1 MHFAALTLI
10 LTRGKNLAIDDHYA
24 GHTPQPSRSTAFGT
38 YGRRNFMK
46 HSVLLGA
53 VAAVGPILGVGAA
66 HAQGKQ
72 AIQPTRG
79 KDMKQRT
86 LGTLQV
92 SEIGAGCMTFA
103 GNYNAPVPKEQAI
116 KTIRTAYENGVTFF
130 DTAEVYGPYVSEEF
144 VGEALAPFRDKV
156 QIATKFGFAIDGTIA
171 LNNRPEHI
179 RKVVEESLKRLRTDH
194 IDLYYQ
200 HRVDP
205 AVPIEEVADA
215 LKDLIRQGKVL
226 HFGLSEASAKTIRR
240 AHAVQPVSAV
250 QTEYSLWTRNV
261 ELNGVLATCEEL
273 GIGFVPWS
281 PVGAGFLTGKID
293 TNTKFDPKTDFRAEF
308 PRFSKEFLKLNMP
321 IIEWLKA
328 YAAKKGATPSQVSLA
343 WLLAKGPHIVP
354 IPGTRTEAHL
364 LENLG
369 AQRLQLTATD
379 VLEIDTKLG
388 KYPVFGDR
396 MGEAH
401 MSQIDYTV

>member
-1 MHFAALTLI
+1 MATDNKHVGL
-10 LTRGKNLAIDDHYA
+10 
-24 GHTPQPSRSTAFGT
+24 TPQLSNRFTFGNQ
-38 YGRRNFMK
+38 GRRAFMK

-53 VAAVGPILGVGAA
+53 AAAVGPMLMAGAA
-66 HAQGKQ
+66 HAQSKK
-72 AIQPTRG
+72 AIQRTQG
-79 KDMKQRT
+79 KMMKQRT
-86 LGTLQV
+86 LGTMKV
-92 SEIGAGCMTFA
+92 SEIGLGCMTFA
-103 GNYNAPVPKEQAI
+103 GNYNGPVPKEQAI
-116 KTIRTAYENGVTFF
+116 KTIRTAFENGVTFF
-130 DTAEVYGPYVSEEF
+130 DTAEVYGPYISEEF

-171 LNNRPEHI
+171 LNSRPEHI
-179 RKVVEESLKRLRTDH
+179 RKVVEQSLKRLGTDR

-205 AVPIEEVADA
+205 AVPIEEVAGA
-215 LKDLIRQGKVL
+215 LKDLIKQGKVL
-226 HFGLSEASAKTIRR
+226 HFGLSEASAKSIRR

-250 QTEYSLWTRNV
+250 QSEYSLWTRNV
-261 ELNGVLATCEEL
+261 ELNGVLATCNEL

-281 PVGAGFLTGKID
+281 PVGAGFLTGTID
-293 TNTKFDPKTDFRAEF
+293 TNTKFNATTDFRAAF

-321 IIEWLKA
+321 IIEWLKV
-328 YAAKKGATPSQVSLA
+328 YAAKKGSTPAQVSLA
-343 WLLAKGPHIVP
+343 WLLAKGPNIVP

-369 AQRLQLTATD
+369 AQRLQLTAAD

>member
-1 MHFAALTLI
+1 M
-10 LTRGKNLAIDDHYA
+10 
-24 GHTPQPSRSTAFGT
+24 
-38 YGRRNFMK
+38 
-46 HSVLLGA
+46 
-53 VAAVGPILGVGAA
+53 
-66 HAQGKQ
+66 
-72 AIQPTRG
+72 
-79 KDMKQRT
+79 MKQRT
-86 LGTLQV
+86 LGTMKV

-116 KTIRTAYENGVTFF
+116 KTIRTAFENGVTFF
-130 DTAEVYGPYVSEEF
+130 DTAEVYGPYISEEF

-171 LNNRPEHI
+171 LNSRPEHI

-205 AVPIEEVADA
+205 AVPIEEVAGA
-215 LKDLIRQGKVL
+215 LKDLIKQGKVL

-281 PVGAGFLTGKID
+281 PVGAGFLTGAID
-293 TNTKFDPKTDFRAEF
+293 TNTKFDEKNDFRAGF

-321 IIEWLKA
+321 IIEWLKV

-343 WLLAKGPHIVP
+343 WLLAKGPNIVP

-369 AQRLQLTATD
+369 AQRLQLTAAD
-379 VLEIDTKLG
+379 IQEIDTKLS

-396 MGEAH
+396 MGKDH

>member
-1 MHFAALTLI
+1 MADDEKHAD
-10 LTRGKNLAIDDHYA
+10 LA
-24 GHTPQPSRSTAFGT
+24 PQSSERFAFGNQ
-38 YGRRNFMK
+38 GRRGFIK

-53 VAAVGPILGVGAA
+53 IAAVGPMLAAGAA
-66 HAQGKQ
+66 NPKSKQTIQRTQGKAMQ
-72 AIQPTRG
+72 
-79 KDMKQRT
+79 QRT
-86 LGTLQV
+86 LGTMKV

-116 KTIRTAYENGVTFF
+116 KTIRTAFENGVTFF

-171 LNNRPEHI
+171 LNSRPEHI
-179 RKVVEESLKRLRTDH
+179 RKVVEESLIRLRTDH

-205 AVPIEEVADA
+205 TVPIEEVAGA
-215 LKDLIRQGKVL
+215 IKNLIEQGKVL

-250 QTEYSLWTRNV
+250 QSEYSLWTRNV
-261 ELNGVLATCEEL
+261 ELNGVLDTCNEL

-293 TNTKFDPKTDFRAEF
+293 TNTKFDENNDFRATF

-321 IIEWLKA
+321 IVEWLKI
-328 YAAKKGATPSQVSLA
+328 YAANKGATPSQVALA
-343 WLLAKGPHIVP
+343 WLLAKGPNIVP

-369 AQRLQLTATD
+369 AQRLQLTAAD
-379 VLEIDTKLG
+379 VLEIDTRLG

>member
-1 MHFAALTLI
+1 MATDNKHA
-10 LTRGKNLAIDDHYA
+10 GLA
-24 GHTPQPSRSTAFGT
+24 PQSSDRLAFGNQ
-38 YGRRNFMK
+38 GRRGFMK

-53 VAAVGPILGVGAA
+53 AAAVGPMPGAGAA
-66 HAQGKQ
+66 QAQGTQ
-72 AIQPTRG
+72 AIQRTQG
-79 KDMKQRT
+79 KMMKQRT
-86 LGTLQV
+86 LGTMRV
-92 SEIGAGCMTFA
+92 SEIGLGCMTFA

-116 KTIRTAYENGVTFF
+116 KTIRTAFENGVTFF
-130 DTAEVYGPYVSEEF
+130 DTAEVYGPYISEEF
-144 VGEALAPFRDKV
+144 VGEALAPFRDQV

-171 LNNRPEHI
+171 LDSRPAHI
-179 RKVVEESLKRLRTDH
+179 RKVVEESLKRLRTDR

-205 AVPIEEVADA
+205 AVPIEDVAGA
-215 LKDLIRQGKVL
+215 LKDLIKQGKVL
-226 HFGLSEASAKTIRR
+226 HFGLSEASARTIRR
-240 AHAVQPVSAV
+240 AHAVQPVAAV
-250 QTEYSLWTRNV
+250 QTEYSLWTRNA
-261 ELNGVLATCEEL
+261 ELNGVLATCNEL

-281 PVGAGFLTGKID
+281 PVGAGFLTGTID
-293 TNTKFDPKTDFRAEF
+293 TNTKFDGKTDFRAAF

-321 IIEWLKA
+321 IVEWLKG
-328 YAAKKGATPSQVSLA
+328 YAAKKGATPAQVALA
-343 WLLAKGPHIVP
+343 WLLAKGPNIVP

-364 LENLG
+364 LDNLG
-369 AQRLQLTATD
+369 ARRLHLTAAD

>member
-1 MHFAALTLI
+1 
-10 LTRGKNLAIDDHYA
+10 
-24 GHTPQPSRSTAFGT
+24 
-38 YGRRNFMK
+38 MK
-46 HSVLLGA
+46 HALLLGTAATLGPVLGA
-53 VAAVGPILGVGAA
+53 VGAQ
-66 HAQGKQ
+66 AQGKQ
-72 AIQPTRG
+72 DIQRTQG
-79 KDMKQRT
+79 KHMKQRK
-86 LGTLQV
+86 LGTMQV

-103 GNYNAPVPKEQAI
+103 GNYNAPVPKAQAI
-116 KTIRTAYENGVTFF
+116 KTIRTAVENGVTFF
-130 DTAEVYGPYVSEEF
+130 DTAEVYGPYISEEF

-171 LNNRPEHI
+171 LNSRPEHI
-179 RKVVEESLKRLRTDH
+179 RKVVEESLKRLRTDR

-205 AVPIEEVADA
+205 GVPIEEVAGA

-261 ELNGVLATCEEL
+261 ELNGVLATCNEL

-281 PVGAGFLTGKID
+281 PVGAGFLTGVID
-293 TNTKFDPKTDFRAEF
+293 TNTKFDAKNDFRAAF
-308 PRFSKEFLKLNMP
+308 PRFSKEFLKFNMP
-321 IIEWLKA
+321 IIEWLKV

-343 WLLAKGPHIVP
+343 WLLAKGPNIVP

-369 AQRLQLTATD
+369 AQRLQLTAAD
-379 VLEIDTKLG
+379 VQEIDTQLS

-396 MGEAH
+396 MGKDH

>member
-1 MHFAALTLI
+1 M
-10 LTRGKNLAIDDHYA
+10 AIDDENA
-24 GHTPQPSRSTAFGT
+24 GLAPQSSDRSGFGNH
-38 YGRRNFMK
+38 GRRAFMK
-46 HSVLLGA
+46 RSVLLGTAAALGPVLAAGA
-53 VAAVGPILGVGAA
+53 VHARGTQDIQR
-66 HAQGKQ
+66 AQGKM
-72 AIQPTRG
+72 
-79 KDMKQRT
+79 MKQRT
-86 LGTLQV
+86 LGTMKV

-116 KTIRTAYENGVTFF
+116 KTIRTAVENGVTFF
-130 DTAEVYGPYVSEEF
+130 DTAEVYGPYISEEF

-171 LNNRPEHI
+171 LNSRPEHI
-179 RKVVEESLKRLRTDH
+179 RKVIEESLKRLRTDH

-205 AVPIEEVADA
+205 AVPIEEVAGA
-215 LKDLIRQGKVL
+215 LKDLIKQGKVL

-281 PVGAGFLTGKID
+281 PVGAGFLTGAID
-293 TNTKFDPKTDFRAEF
+293 TNTKFDEKNDFRAGF

-321 IIEWLKA
+321 IIEWLKV

-343 WLLAKGPHIVP
+343 WLLAKGPNIVP

-369 AQRLQLTATD
+369 AQRLQLTAAD
-379 VLEIDTKLG
+379 IQEIDTKLS

-396 MGEAH
+396 MGKDH